1 MADITDVVD
10 RADLLMRR
18 RRSFVAAQPIRAEPI
33 PEIPTLT
40 TPAST
45 LEDDLPVLTEVVS
58 AEASVSEKRVERL
71 DETEVAL
78 MAAEIAHAI
87 EHQLAIELPTL
98 IEAVL
103 LNAGEE
109 LRSGIN
115 STMESALRDFLARR
129 KQLRL
134 PLDETDTG

>member
-45 LEDDLPVLTEVVS
+45 LEDDLPILTEVVS

-103 LNAGEE
+103 LNASEE

-115 STMESALRDFLARR
+115 STMETALRDFLARR

>member
-58 AEASVSEKRVERL
+58 AEASVSEKRAERL

-78 MAAEIAHAI
+78 MAAEIVHAI
-87 EHQLAIELPTL
+87 EHQLTIELPTL

>member
-45 LEDDLPVLTEVVS
+45 LDDDLPVLTEVVS
-58 AEASVSEKRVERL
+58 AEASVSEKRAERL

-78 MAAEIAHAI
+78 MAAEIVHAI

-115 STMESALRDFLARR
+115 STMETALRDFLARR

-134 PLDETDTG
+134 PLDATDTG

>member
-58 AEASVSEKRVERL
+58 AEASVSEKRAERL

-78 MAAEIAHAI
+78 LAAEIAHAI

-103 LNAGEE
+103 LNASEE

-115 STMESALRDFLARR
+115 STMETALRDFLARR

>member
-58 AEASVSEKRVERL
+58 AEASVSEKRAERL

-78 MAAEIAHAI
+78 LAAEIAHAI

-115 STMESALRDFLARR
+115 STMETALRDFLARR

>member
-1 MADITDVVD
+1 MSDITDVVD

-58 AEASVSEKRVERL
+58 AEASVSEKRAERL

-78 MAAEIAHAI
+78 MAAEIVHAI

-115 STMESALRDFLARR
+115 STMETALRDFLARR

>member
-1 MADITDVVD
+1 MSDITDVVD

-45 LEDDLPVLTEVVS
+45 LEDDLPVLTEIVS

-115 STMESALRDFLARR
+115 STMETALRDFLARR

>member
-45 LEDDLPVLTEVVS
+45 LEDDLPVLTEIVS

-115 STMESALRDFLARR
+115 STMETALRDFLARR

>member
-45 LEDDLPVLTEVVS
+45 PEDDLPVLTEVVS
-58 AEASVSEKRVERL
+58 AEASVSEKRAERL

-78 MAAEIAHAI
+78 LAAEIAHAI

>member
-45 LEDDLPVLTEVVS
+45 LDDDLPVLTEVVS
-58 AEASVSEKRVERL
+58 AEASVSEKRAERL

-115 STMESALRDFLARR
+115 STMETALRDFLARR

>member
-18 RRSFVAAQPIRAEPI
+18 RRSFVAAQPIRAEPT

-58 AEASVSEKRVERL
+58 AEASVSEKRAERL

-78 MAAEIAHAI
+78 MAAEIVHAI

-115 STMESALRDFLARR
+115 STMETALRDFLARR

>member
-1 MADITDVVD
+1 MSDITDVVD

-58 AEASVSEKRVERL
+58 AEASVSEKRAERL

-78 MAAEIAHAI
+78 LAAEIAHAI

>member
-18 RRSFVAAQPIRAEPI
+18 RRSFVAAQPIRAEPT

-45 LEDDLPVLTEVVS
+45 LDDDLPVLTEVVS
-58 AEASVSEKRVERL
+58 AEASVSEKRAERL

-78 MAAEIAHAI
+78 MAAEIVHAI

-115 STMESALRDFLARR
+115 STMETALRDFLARR

>member
-115 STMESALRDFLARR
+115 STMETALRDFLARR

>member
-58 AEASVSEKRVERL
+58 AEASVSEKRAERL

-103 LNAGEE
+103 LNAGAE

-115 STMESALRDFLARR
+115 STMETALRDFLARR

>member
-1 MADITDVVD
+1 MLPPSPYGLN
-10 RADLLMRR
+10 RS
-18 RRSFVAAQPIRAEPI
+18 RRSRPSRRQPAHQK
-33 PEIPTLT
+33 T
-40 TPAST
+40 TS
-45 LEDDLPVLTEVVS
+45 LSRIEVVS
-58 AEASVSEKRVERL
+58 AEASVSEKRAERL

-78 MAAEIAHAI
+78 LAAEIAHAI

>member
-45 LEDDLPVLTEVVS
+45 LEDDLPVLTEIVS

-87 EHQLAIELPTL
+87 EHQLAIELPPL

-103 LNAGEE
+103 LNASEE

-115 STMESALRDFLARR
+115 STMETALRDFLARR